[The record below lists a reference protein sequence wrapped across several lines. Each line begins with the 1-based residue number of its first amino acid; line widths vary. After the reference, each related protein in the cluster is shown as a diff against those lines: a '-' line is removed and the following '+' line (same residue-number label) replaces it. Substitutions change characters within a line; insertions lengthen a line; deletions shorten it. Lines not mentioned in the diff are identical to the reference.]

1 MPDSQ
6 RSWRRLPGMLE
17 GETNDSLIVIIGV
30 GGAHLYGTNQR
41 AVSRSAGLQG
51 GFVESRAATSYI

>member
-1 MPDSQ
+1 
-6 RSWRRLPGMLE
+6 MLE